1 MGDLPEDIDRT
12 ARRSVREY
20 QVMRNHL
27 PEFDPLI
34 QLAPDDES
42 VPCFLAVDVDLAV
55 FERSDGSE
63 QLLAVDGVRE
73 RQNWSLYYPTWRRL
87 YVLTHDGEHVLVGD
101 GDAMN
106 GEVALAAVYH
116 LGEPVAAYMEP
127 QEPEPPDSEPLI

>member
-1 MGDLPEDIDRT
+1 MT
-12 ARRSVREY
+12 SRSR
-20 QVMRNHL
+20 
-27 PEFDPLI
+27 
-34 QLAPDDES
+34 
-42 VPCFLAVDVDLAV
+42 CFLAVDVDLAV

-116 LGEPVAAYMEP
+116 LASRW
-127 QEPEPPDSEPLI
+127 PPTWNPRSPSRPTPSR